1 MKDWKMWAPL
11 QTKKQREVADNLSA
25 SEKEEATRLAKELGM
40 KGAFFAISC
49 TLVIYFLYEYT
60 PWSSNVK
67 VLLCLFLFILGYLF
81 FLKLV
86 GLPIRK
92 KQKSLLNNSKYAK
105 EKGITV

>member
-11 QTKKQREVADNLSA
+11 QTKTQREIADNLSA
-25 SEKEEATRLAKELGM
+25 SEKEEARKLTKELAKKIVL
-40 KGAFFAISC
+40 FFIPC
-49 TLVIYFLYEYT
+49 VLIIYFLYEH
-60 PWSSNVK
+60 NV
-67 VLLCLFLFILGYLF
+67 LSLILALFLIMLSYVLF
-81 FLKLV
+81 AKFV

>member
-11 QTKKQREVADNLSA
+11 QTKKQREIADNLSA
-25 SEKEEATRLAKELGM
+25 SEKEEATRLARELG
-40 KGAFFAISC
+40 KKALLYFIPSFLI
-49 TLVIYFLYEYT
+49 IYFLYEH
-60 PWSSNVK
+60 NV
-67 VLLCLFLFILGYLF
+67 LSFILALFLIVLSYLLF
-81 FLKLV
+81 AKFV